1 MHLGNRNNMD
11 KSRKCILLTFIAIIS
26 FLSYFTKVSALPT
39 EGSSDSWPTFPRRN
53 LAALAKNG
61 YLKSLRGENY
71 KRSISTLAK
80 NGMLP
85 TFTAPNED
93 ADKQEE
99 QDDQAQEK
107 RNLASIARFRSY
119 AAIKRN
125 VQALARDGYRFGRGQ
140 YQSNDKRS
148 LASLAR
154 NGLIHKKNGVIGD
167 EYYLPFY
174 QNSIPPLSQIDGP
187 YDINE
192 LYDYQQSINP
202 DMFPPL
208 QQLAKRGDAEFTLPT
223 SEYLHRF
230 DQDENFNYK
239 RGIVGMPVHGLYR
252 PVFIDGNGNQRNKRS
267 IFSIPDVV
275 DRNDIS
281 LPEDYDTQYDDK
293 RSVGSIPLT
302 RISGLGDISLIP
314 KLAHSSIQTTPT
326 YRRRQYLLTR
336 TQQAGTSTER

>member
-1 MHLGNRNNMD
+1 PDIIPAKIGIVKRKTETDYSFKSCDCVSSGGMHLGNRNNMD

-26 FLSYFTKVSALPT
+26 ILSYFTEVSALPT

-148 LASLAR
+148 LAKHSSD
-154 NGLIHKKNGVIGD
+154 KNFGIGTLND
-167 EYYLPFY
+167 LP
-174 QNSIPPLSQIDGP
+174 
-187 YDINE
+187 
-192 LYDYQQSINP
+192 
-202 DMFPPL
+202 
-208 QQLAKRGDAEFTLPT
+208 
-223 SEYLHRF
+223 
-230 DQDENFNYK
+230 
-239 RGIVGMPVHGLYR
+239 
-252 PVFIDGNGNQRNKRS
+252 
-267 IFSIPDVV
+267 
-275 DRNDIS
+275 NDIPNSLSGSTSSRLTDLLNKHPWQQDNAAPKYYYFRSLKVPYHTSGKRYLILPAVDKVLLRKSYNNS
-281 LPEDYDTQYDDK
+281 LP
-293 RSVGSIPLT
+293 S
-302 RISGLGDISLIP
+302 
-314 KLAHSSIQTTPT
+314 
-326 YRRRQYLLTR
+326 RRKNQ
-336 TQQAGTSTER
+336 